1 MDRASAHSLRTF
13 AQTRRW
19 GADLRINV
27 IAIQSIAEGHSSSTG
42 MARRAAM
49 VGVIARNAAPLGA
62 LSHATSVAL
71 PTFVVVRSDT
81 FADGD
86 LFLTEEQPLLVFAGV
101 F

>member
-1 MDRASAHSLRTF
+1 
-13 AQTRRW
+13 
-19 GADLRINV
+19 
-27 IAIQSIAEGHSSSTG
+27 
-42 MARRAAM
+42 MA
-49 VGVIARNAAPLGA
+49 GVIARNAAPLGA

-71 PTFVVVRSDT
+71 PTFVIVRSDT